1 MYSNLSIKKT
11 FIKFSSDDSDELW
24 AAYVEKAYA
33 KLYGSYEAING
44 GNGVEAMVDLTG
56 GFGLCSELEPEFADE
71 TFRFLYENQTESWFC
86 KP

>member
-1 MYSNLSIKKT
+1 M
-11 FIKFSSDDSDELW
+11 FINNTLTKNWSDDSDELW

-56 GFGLCSELEPEFADE
+56 GFGLCSELDPYFADD
-71 TFRFLYENQTESWFC
+71 TFRFLYENQTEFWFC
-86 KP
+86 KW